1 MGKQK
6 HDSGRKKLNKR
17 REERKAAAAARPTRN
32 KPGGRGRRY

>member
-17 REERKAAAAARPTRN
+17 REDRKAAAIARGPRP
-32 KPGGRGRRY
+32 KPGGRGKRY